1 MDPGGSIRKLRKRM
15 GLTLQAVADRCGFTR
30 SLLCKIETGRTA
42 PPVATLARI
51 AEALGVKVA
60 SLLDGAGR
68 SGTIHQDDAVV
79 RRGPLVRTD
88 AGYSYFAFAG
98 ERGDKL
104 MQPFLF
110 EVAKGQ
116 VRPHKLTH
124 TGEEFVYMLEGE
136 VRYRVGR
143 VEYRLGPGDSLYFDA
158 ENEHEVTPLTAR
170 ARYLA
175 VFVDPPQAAKLGG
188 GKRKKAD

>member
-1 MDPGGSIRKLRKRM
+1 MHPGSQIRKLRKRM
-15 GLTLQAVADRCGFTR
+15 GFTLQAVADQCGFTR

-60 SLLDGAGR
+60 ALLDGAGR
-68 SGTIHQDDAVV
+68 AGTVHQDAAVV
-79 RRGPLVRTD
+79 RRGPLARTD

-110 EVAKGQ
+110 EVVRGQ

-124 TGEEFVYMLEGE
+124 TGEEFIYVLEGE

-143 VEYRLGPGDSLYFDA
+143 VEYRLGRGDSLYFDA
-158 ENEHEVTPLTAR
+158 ESEHEVTPLTAK

-175 VFVDPPQAAKLGG
+175 VFVDPPQEAKPRG
-188 GKRKKAD
+188 GKRRR